1 MQVADNQTNDEK
13 LLLSKISA
21 GDELAFRVL
30 FDLYRSRIYTY
41 ALKIAKSVP
50 HAEEI
55 LHDVF
60 LKIWLHKNVQ
70 EIENLEQYLK
80 TITRNLALNM
90 LRRQQLEVSAN
101 LQMGADW
108 EEGHID
114 TENNIALNDSARV
127 LSQAVAQL
135 TPQQKIVYQLC
146 KQEGLKYAQ
155 VAEQLSISPLTVKTH
170 MQQIL
175 RTLRAYL
182 KRYDAMIV
190 YFLLLWI

>member
-30 FDLYRSRIYTY
+30 FDLYRSRTYTY

-50 HAEEI
+50 QAEEI

-101 LQMGADW
+101 LQMGEDW